1 MLLLLYVTIIIL
13 TDTLAEEFK
22 DLYIVNDKKTVML
35 NNRILNLSVVLHE
48 LKDLKTKV
56 NRLIEDKEDMLVTYL
71 RIRYKLA
78 QTDYSEITLC
88 IKTITKNFEQSLA
101 KTPTDLH
108 TELQCLYKEKTAVCQ
123 NLRTTYKR
131 IRNLKRRLRQH
142 LKSL

>member
-88 IKTITKNFEQSLA
+88 IKTITKNFEHSLA

-108 TELQCLYKEKTAVCQ
+108 SELQCLYEEKTAVCR